1 MSKRSILSVFV
12 PICLAGLTAGVSTA
26 GAAAQPS
33 AGAGDAR
40 LSAAA
45 DREEK
50 TWYFDGTAR
59 YVDDRTG
66 KEESMTFSGI
76 TDRMTRDQAME
87 FAKESGAAQAAR
99 RGRVVS
105 VNVRT
110 IW

>member
-1 MSKRSILSVFV
+1 MSTRSILSVFV
-12 PICLAGLTAGVSTA
+12 PICLAGFTTGVSAASLSVQPTAGTSDTRLSTA
-26 GAAAQPS
+26 
-33 AGAGDAR
+33 
-40 LSAAA
+40 
-45 DREEK
+45 DRDEK

-59 YVDDRTG
+59 YIDDRTG

-76 TDRMTRDQAME
+76 TDRMSRDQAME

>member
-1 MSKRSILSVFV
+1 MSTRSILTVLV
-12 PICLAGLTAGVSTA
+12 PICLVGLTASVSTA
-26 GAAAQPS
+26 
-33 AGAGDAR
+33 
-40 LSAAA
+40 SAAA
-45 DREEK
+45 PPSADSPRLNTAADRQEK

-59 YVDDRTG
+59 YIDNRTG

-105 VNVRT
+105 VNVST
-110 IW
+110 LF

>member
-1 MSKRSILSVFV
+1 VSNRSTLAVFL
-12 PICLAGLTAGVSTA
+12 PICFAGMAAGVSSASVAT
-26 GAAAQPS
+26 QPS
-33 AGAGDAR
+33 GSAGDTR
-40 LSAAA
+40 LTTAAN
-45 DREEK
+45 REEQ

-59 YVDDRTG
+59 YICDLTG
-66 KEESMTFSGI
+66 KEASMTFSGI